1 MLNIVNM
8 PKKDSTLRT
17 IELIKEK
24 GISPKEIHQA
34 TSIKYNTITNALGDN
49 NRNFT
54 IEQIS
59 EICEAFNFNQT
70 YCVFGKGEKYGYKA
84 SDKIETKENLNLD
97 DVKEIAKEILDKDRT
112 ISYLQSQMEILNSS
126 HNEAMPIQQDVVYI
140 PLVNQFAY
148 AGYID
153 GYTDTTYMEQLPK
166 IPFIVDKEGHGNYI
180 AFEVK
185 GDSMNN
191 GTEESYLEGDR
202 LYCREIQPH
211 LWVSSKLHLRK
222 WDFVIVHT
230 DGIIVKRIINHDVE
244 NHTITIHSLNDMY
257 PDRVIDLCEVKQ
269 IFNVIE
275 SVRPRRR

>member
-1 MLNIVNM
+1 MEVFDRIKEIRKHFFNDSNIEFAEFMGEKPATTSGWVSGRRGIGRSVIDKITSKLSSVNPTWLLTGDGEMLNNANPA
-8 PKKDSTLRT
+8 PK
-17 IELIKEK
+17 
-24 GISPKEIHQA
+24 
-34 TSIKYNTITNALGDN
+34 Y
-49 NRNFT
+49 
-54 IEQIS
+54 S
-59 EICEAFNFNQT
+59 EA
-70 YCVFGKGEKYGYKA
+70 V
-84 SDKIETKENLNLD
+84 
-97 DVKEIAKEILDKDRT
+97 
-112 ISYLQSQMEILNSS
+112 
-126 HNEAMPIQQDVVYI
+126 PIQQDVVYI

-148 AGYID
+148 AGYLD
-153 GYTDTTYMEQLPK
+153 GYSDCTYLDQLPK
-166 IPFIVDKEGHGNYI
+166 IPFIVDREGHGNYI

-185 GDSMNN
+185 GDSMND

-211 LWVSSKLHLRK
+211 LWANSKLHLRK

-230 DGIIVKRIINHDVE
+230 DGIIVKRIVDHNVE

>member
-1 MLNIVNM
+1 MEVFE
-8 PKKDSTLRT
+8 R
-17 IELIKEK
+17 IKEVR
-24 GISPKEIHQA
+24 
-34 TSIKYNTITNALGDN
+34 KYFFHDN
-49 NRNFT
+49 NMEFANFMNEKT
-54 IEQIS
+54 S
-59 EICEAFNFNQT
+59 T
-70 YCVFGKGEKYGYKA
+70 TSGWVSGKRGIGK
-84 SDKIETKENLNLD
+84 SVLDKILSKIP
-97 DVKEIAKEILDKDRT
+97 DVNPTWLLTGEGEMLKT
-112 ISYLQSQMEILNSS
+112 TNNTPQY
-126 HNEAMPIQQDVVYI
+126 NEATPIQQDVVYI

-148 AGYID
+148 AGYLD
-153 GYTDTTYMEQLPK
+153 GYTDTSYMEQLPK

-202 LYCREIQPH
+202 LYCREIAPY
-211 LWVSSKLHLRK
+211 LWATTKLHLRK

-230 DGIIVKRIINHDVE
+230 DGIIVKRIIDHDVE

-257 PDRVIDLCEVKQ
+257 PDRVIDLCDVKQ

>member
-1 MLNIVNM
+1 MTLKERMLYLIEKEGLNPNQFYIQSGLGNGYLDKVG
-8 PKKDSTLRT
+8 DSFRKPT
-17 IELIKEK
+17 IEKIEKSFPHWNMEWILQEK
-24 GISPKEIHQA
+24 GEMFLKKKAPRVEV
-34 TSIKYNTITNALGDN
+34 L
-49 NRNFT
+49 
-54 IEQIS
+54 
-59 EICEAFNFNQT
+59 EA
-70 YCVFGKGEKYGYKA
+70 V
-84 SDKIETKENLNLD
+84 
-97 DVKEIAKEILDKDRT
+97 
-112 ISYLQSQMEILNSS
+112 
-126 HNEAMPIQQDVVYI
+126 PIQQNVVYI

-148 AGYID
+148 AGYLD
-153 GYTDTTYMEQLPK
+153 GYSDVTYMEQLPQ

-202 LYCREIQPH
+202 LYCREIAPH

-222 WDFVIVHT
+222 WDFVIVHE
-230 DGIIVKRIINHDVE
+230 DGIIIKRIIDHDVE

-257 PDRVIDLCEVKQ
+257 PDRVLDLCNVRQ